1 MSLNNIRLGTS
12 LTDLMTG
19 QRRVHELD
27 RDFVEEVTE

>member
-1 MSLNNIRLGTS
+1 MFLNNIRLGTF

-27 RDFVEEVTE
+27 RDLIEEVTG